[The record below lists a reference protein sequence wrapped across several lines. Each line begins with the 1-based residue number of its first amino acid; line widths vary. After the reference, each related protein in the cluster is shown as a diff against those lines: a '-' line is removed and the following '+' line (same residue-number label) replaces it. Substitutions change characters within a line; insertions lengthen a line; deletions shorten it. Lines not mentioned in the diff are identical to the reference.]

1 MMSDVAKTRRL
12 GAAGN
17 KYTTGTTVY
26 SNNGGLWP
34 YYSAGKVMRID
45 ANGQVGVEWEDGLAC
60 TVSESKLV
68 KFTFTLTY
76 FCVSM
81 PNCVLKLKLS
91 TDIRDF

>member
-1 MMSDVAKTRRL
+1 MMSDVAKTRRR

-34 YYSAGKVMRID
+34 YYYAGKVMRID
-45 ANGQVGVEWEDGLAC
+45 AYGQVGVEWEDG
-60 TVSESKLV
+60 
-68 KFTFTLTY
+68 LTY